1 MGGVKLGEIR
11 QRNFERIS
19 FKEWCLR
26 GYVHSGQF
34 PVRVIFPPNKFPSF
48 SLVFQDDKNGM
59 EVRMS
64 IQAQKFKE
72 AMNALG
78 LSLRKTD
85 LPAIVV
91 EVEVE
96 GDGVMYG
103 LDIEKGTQ
111 EVLEWRGSY
120 WLRRKKESEPWDE
133 NLTDNF

>member
-1 MGGVKLGEIR
+1 MGGVKLGEIK

-34 PVRVIFPPNKFPSF
+34 PVRVIFPPNRYPSF
-48 SLVFQDDKNGM
+48 SLIFRDEKNQM
-59 EVRMS
+59 EVRLS

-72 AMNALG
+72 ALKALG

-85 LPAIVV
+85 LPALVV

-96 GDGVMYG
+96 GEGIMYG
-103 LDIEKGTQ
+103 LNIEETS

-120 WLRRKKESEPWDE
+120 WLRRKKENDPWDGIE
-133 NLTDNF
+133 DNF

>member
-1 MGGVKLGEIR
+1 MVKLGEIK

-26 GYVHSGQF
+26 GYAHSGQF

-48 SLVFQDDKNGM
+48 SLIFMDEKNQM
-59 EVRMS
+59 EVRLS

-85 LPAIVV
+85 LPAMVV
-91 EVEVE
+91 EIEVE
-96 GDGVMYG
+96 GDGIIYG
-103 LDIEKGTQ
+103 LNTEKETS
-111 EVLEWRGSY
+111 EVLEWRGSF
-120 WLRRKKESEPWDE
+120 WLRRKKESEPWDDSLTE
-133 NLTDNF
+133 NF